1 MKALLAVLAVL
12 AAVGSGAWALGA
24 RSTER
29 AIESWLDARA
39 AEGWLVNVG
48 AVDTGGYPTRYTTG
62 FTDLELA
69 DPDTGWVW
77 TAPDFTLD
85 QQVWALDRITATWP
99 AEQTLASPMERLR
112 ITSDELTA
120 DLDVA
125 FRENLALDASAMV
138 MRGMVIE
145 SDSGERMAVA
155 EARSQ
160 VTRQAG
166 QAARYDVVFTARD
179 VTPPAALARLL
190 DPERALPATMEQMR
204 YVAEMAF
211 DRPWDLSALEVSRPQ
226 ITQVALEEMQASW
239 GPMLLRAAGTLD
251 VDAEG
256 RASGEIAVRA
266 ENWQQM
272 LEVSSRAGLVAEA
285 VRDTVEAAL
294 RFVARLSGRPEDI
307 DATLR
312 FDRGFVFL
320 GPIPLGEGPRFVLR

>member
-29 AIESWLDARA
+29 AIEFWLDARA

-138 MRGMVIE
+138 MRGMVIQ
-145 SDSGERMAVA
+145 SDSGDRMAVA

-160 VTRQAG
+160 
-166 QAARYDVVFTARD
+166 
-179 VTPPAALARLL
+179 
-190 DPERALPATMEQMR
+190 
-204 YVAEMAF
+204 
-211 DRPWDLSALEVSRPQ
+211 
-226 ITQVALEEMQASW
+226 
-239 GPMLLRAAGTLD
+239 
-251 VDAEG
+251 
-256 RASGEIAVRA
+256 
-266 ENWQQM
+266 
-272 LEVSSRAGLVAEA
+272 
-285 VRDTVEAAL
+285 
-294 RFVARLSGRPEDI
+294 
-307 DATLR
+307 
-312 FDRGFVFL
+312 
-320 GPIPLGEGPRFVLR
+320 